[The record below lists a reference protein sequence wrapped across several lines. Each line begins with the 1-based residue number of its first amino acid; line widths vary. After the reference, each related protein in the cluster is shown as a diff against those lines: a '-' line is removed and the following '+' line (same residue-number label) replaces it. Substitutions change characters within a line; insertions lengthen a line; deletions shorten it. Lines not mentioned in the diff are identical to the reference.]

1 MNVLTVLLSISCIP
15 REWAD
20 YSAWSWNIFRAWIW
34 KSWWCKLHN
43 WSINHTGPR
52 KQFIGNIEHDDW
64 ATGMLCSH
72 LAVNLQLLSRIKAAR
87 LQLWIPFGNKISF
100 WLQNYG
106 PWFDIV
112 PAGIYSVIVD
122 GFMQSVHDISSGVWT
137 YQVVKYIFTQLHI
150 NQPYQSEN
158 MNDSRLLCTYKPQIY
173 YYFSSYSISKSF
185 SEFQQHPLIAIKT
198 IDLNSILI

>member
-52 KQFIGNIEHDDW
+52 KQFIGNIKHDDW

-150 NQPYQSEN
+150 NQPYQTRIW
-158 MNDSRLLCTYKPQIY
+158 MIVG
-173 YYFSSYSISKSF
+173 YFVLINLKF
-185 SEFQQHPLIAIKT
+185 TTILVHIRFQSLS
-198 IDLNSILI
+198 LNSNNIHSLLSRQLIWIQY